1 MYRLSVYIVTHKTPT
16 IMKEFLAK
24 NKKVL
29 IFLFLLLIVFLFMLK
44 GAKMMQNR
52 SIIIGQP
59 DNIVLI
65 SPEESQDVIVIG
77 DPEKVQVKPKNKK

>member
-1 MYRLSVYIVTHKTPT
+1 
-16 IMKEFLAK
+16 MKEFLVK
-24 NKKVL
+24 HKKVL
-29 IFLFLLLIVFLFMLK
+29 IFLFLLLVAFLFMLK

>member
-1 MYRLSVYIVTHKTPT
+1 
-16 IMKEFLAK
+16 MKEFLMK
-24 NKKVL
+24 HKKVL
-29 IFLFLLLIVFLFMLK
+29 IFFVLFLIFFLFMLK

>member
-1 MYRLSVYIVTHKTPT
+1 
-16 IMKEFLAK
+16 MKEFLVK
-24 NKKVL
+24 HKKVF
-29 IFLFLLLIVFLFMLK
+29 IFLFLLFIAFLFMLK

-65 SPEESQDVIVIG
+65 SPDESQDVIVIG

>member
-1 MYRLSVYIVTHKTPT
+1 
-16 IMKEFLAK
+16 MKH
-24 NKKVL
+24 KKVL
-29 IFLFLLLIVFLFMLK
+29 IFLVLLLIVFLFMLK

-77 DPEKVQVKPKNKK
+77 DPEKVHVKPKNKK

>member
-1 MYRLSVYIVTHKTPT
+1 
-16 IMKEFLAK
+16 MKEFFMK
-24 NKKVL
+24 HKKVL
-29 IFLFLLLIVFLFMLK
+29 FFLVLLLVAFLFMLK

-77 DPEKVQVKPKNKK
+77 DPDKVQVKPKNKK